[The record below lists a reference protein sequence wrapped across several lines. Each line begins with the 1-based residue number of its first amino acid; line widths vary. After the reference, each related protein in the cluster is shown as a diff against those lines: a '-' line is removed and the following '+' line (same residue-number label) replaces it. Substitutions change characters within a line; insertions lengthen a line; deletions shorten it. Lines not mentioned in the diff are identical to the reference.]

1 MGDERPGIRV
11 GDAERGETE
20 SRLRDAHVE
29 GRLTLD
35 ELSDRLEQCWTAR
48 TREDLDRL
56 TEDLPPPADP
66 LPVEHPLPDRRIAT
80 GGVADRVGKTLG
92 SLLLLGAVVVGL
104 GAVVPADDGTTIF
117 GRTVVQVPAGATDV
131 EVGTLFGR
139 TTVVVPDGV
148 PVSTSGVMIFGST
161 DCAAACATAGSATV
175 QPVDVRARGA
185 FGKVEILTRSEVAAG
200 GIDRDDNRDSTRDH
214 DRDDD

>member
-11 GDAERGETE
+11 DDAERGETE

-35 ELSDRLEQCWTAR
+35 ELSDRLEQCWAAR

-56 TEDLPPPADP
+56 TEDLPPLADP
-66 LPVEHPLPDRRIAT
+66 VPVGPAPPDRR
-80 GGVADRVGKTLG
+80 GPGVADRAGKALG

-104 GAVVPADDGTTIF
+104 GAVVTANDGTTIF
-117 GRTVVQVPAGATDV
+117 GSTVVQVPNGATDV

-148 PVSTSGVMIFGST
+148 PVTTSGLMIFGST
-161 DCAAACATAGSATV
+161 DCGAACATAGTATV
-175 QPVDVRARGA
+175 PPVDIRARGA
-185 FGKVEILTRSEVAAG
+185 FGKVEIVTRAEVAAG
-200 GIDRDDNRDSTRDH
+200 GL
-214 DRDDD
+214 DRDDDRDHHRNGDRDDD